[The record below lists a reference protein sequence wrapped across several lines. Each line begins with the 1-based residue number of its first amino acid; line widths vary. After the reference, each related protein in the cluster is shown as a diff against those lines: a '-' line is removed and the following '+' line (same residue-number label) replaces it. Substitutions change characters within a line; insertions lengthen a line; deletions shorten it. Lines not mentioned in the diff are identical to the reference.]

1 MEVMNLAGVLAGNA
15 IAEAMT
21 ITRMKKFKAAS
32 EENAKKPEEFDVQKS
47 YLDNLVKLGRVKHTE
62 DDCYYVNC
70 KDGKHC

>member
-32 EENAKKPEEFDVQKS
+32 EENAKKPEELGVHKS
-47 YLDNLVKLGRVKHTE
+47 YLDKLVKLGRVKRTE
-62 DDCYYVNC
+62 GNRYYVEC